1 MNANG
6 ALVFKKSIYNSDVYC
21 SVNFILVAGN

>member
-6 ALVFKKSIYNSDVYC
+6 VLVFKKSIYKLDVYC
-21 SVNFILVAGN
+21 SVNFMLVPAS